1 MAARTNSTI
10 ALNRRSSQGASRSA
24 FGVRRST
31 FVLVLVLVLVLE
43 RCCLQKRRV
52 NPIRSAKP
60 ELHPCGRGVGS
71 AEGGDGASALAP

>member
-1 MAARTNSTI
+1 MAAVTRTNSTI

-31 FVLVLVLVLVLE
+31 FVLVLVLVLE
-43 RCCLQKRRV
+43 RCCLQKGRV